1 VQAAKKDRSMALDTT
16 TFLIVF
22 AAALAL
28 MGIVA
33 WLRFHFENKKRS

>member
-1 VQAAKKDRSMALDTT
+1 MALDTT

-22 AAALAL
+22 AAALVL
-28 MGIVA
+28 MGVVA